1 MAQKKNVTITV
12 RSRLFIN
19 IVLFLAV
26 LFLAFFLSRNTNDNE
41 NTNIKLTT
49 INPVSV
55 EQIQIIRRDL
65 DEITFI
71 KKNGQ
76 WIMQTPYLIA
86 ANKIRI
92 NTMLKLLGAHSYTR
106 LNESEVELER
116 FLLDDPV
123 VSIKFNDALISFGDT
138 SPLDKHRY
146 VLFDNSVHL
155 INDSLYQQLLTSAT
169 FFISPNLLP
178 PDSKIEA
185 LHLPGREILKVDG
198 KWTIEPDMNISADK
212 VIEVLDAWQDV
223 AAVTVRTYEET
234 EVLNRINVDLG
245 NSEIIKY
252 LVISDAPKLIL
263 ARPDLG
269 IQYHISNYEA
279 ERLFLPGS
287 KAPENIEESA
297 DTDVT
302 EKNNI

>member
-1 MAQKKNVTITV
+1 M

-41 NTNIKLTT
+41 ETNIKLTT

-55 EQIQIIRRDL
+55 EQIQITRRDL

-71 KKNGQ
+71 KKNEQ
-76 WIMQTPYLIA
+76 WMMQTPYHIA
-86 ANKIRI
+86 ANKLRI

-106 LNESEVELER
+106 LNKSEVELER

-123 VSIKFNDALISFGDT
+123 VAIKFNEALISFGDT

-146 VLFDNSVHL
+146 VLLDNSVHL
-155 INDSLYQQLLTSAT
+155 INDSLYQQLLAPAT
-169 FFISPNLLP
+169 FFISPNVLP

-185 LHLPGREILKVDG
+185 LHLPNRKIHKVDG
-198 KWTIEPDMNISADK
+198 KWVIEPDVNISADK
-212 VIEVLDAWQDV
+212 VIEVLNAWRDV
-223 AAVTVRTYEET
+223 SAITVRAYEET
-234 EVLNRINVDLG
+234 EVPSKITVDLG
-245 NSEIIKY
+245 NSEIIEY
-252 LVISDAPKLIL
+252 LVISDAPQLVL
-263 ARPDLG
+263 ARPDLN
-269 IQYHISNYEA
+269 IQYHISNYDA
-279 ERLFLPGS
+279 ERLFLPEPQT
-287 KAPENIEESA
+287 PENIEESA
-297 DTDVT
+297 DTDDA